1 MSMNKILCLLVA
13 VAAFTSCSKTYNVQG
28 STSISA
34 LDGSKLY
41 LKVLRDGDM
50 RLLDSCDV
58 IHGKFHFSGVLDSVC
73 MASLYMGEEGLM
85 PVVLEEGDIIIKIND
100 ATQRVTGTP
109 MNDSLYHFID
119 RHTDIT
125 NRMADLSHRQ
135 SQMLLE
141 GVDED
146 QIDSQ
151 LNKDAAEI
159 AAEEDRL
166 VTDFIVNNFDNVLGP
181 GVFMMVTSQYRYP
194 ILTPQ
199 IEDIMSKATPK
210 FKSNGYVRDYYQAA
224 QENEARL
231 NGTANDQQP

>member
-1 MSMNKILCLLVA
+1 
-13 VAAFTSCSKTYNVQG
+13 
-28 STSISA
+28 
-34 LDGSKLY
+34 
-41 LKVLRDGDM
+41 
-50 RLLDSCDV
+50 
-58 IHGKFHFSGVLDSVC
+58 
-73 MASLYMGEEGLM
+73 M

-181 GVFMMVTSQYRYP
+181 GVFMMVPSQYRYP

-199 IEDIMSKATPK
+199 IEDIMSKATTK